1 MFIWFFMWY
10 YNYAFCRQSSLV
22 SEMLIIVD
30 FDLSDK
36 KWEFSDLF
44 IGRPPAAMETTSA
57 LEKIFRKSSQATKL
71 VEE

>member
-1 MFIWFFMWY
+1 MWY

-30 FDLSDK
+30 FDLCGK
-36 KWEFSDLF
+36 KWDEKFSDLF
-44 IGRPPAAMETTSA
+44 IGRLPAAMETTSA
-57 LEKIFRKSSQATKL
+57 LEKIFRESAQATKL

>member
-1 MFIWFFMWY
+1 MWY

-30 FDLSDK
+30 FDLSSQ
-36 KWEFSDLF
+36 KWEEKFSYLF
-44 IGRPPAAMETTSA
+44 IGRLPAAMETTSA
-57 LEKIFRKSSQATKL
+57 LEKIFRESAQVTKK